1 MSKKP
6 KMETE
11 RNDPNVESLLKR
23 LGLSDDSETS
33 ESSETNKKD
42 ITKSDQ
48 SGPSYWLIA
57 LVVITVVALIC
68 LFFYI
73 FFMSSEG
80 PPTNTI
86 KTTLS
91 ALDHFYTPTSI
102 ASPRVIL

>member
-1 MSKKP
+1 MPKKP
-6 KMETE
+6 KNEANQDNE
-11 RNDPNVESLLKR
+11 KVESLLKR
-23 LGLSDDSETS
+23 LGITDPDKDNET
-33 ESSETNKKD
+33 EKKD
-42 ITKSDQ
+42 TTKTET

-73 FFMSSEG
+73 FFMSSGG

-86 KTTLS
+86 KTTLT

-102 ASPRVIL
+102 ASPRVLL